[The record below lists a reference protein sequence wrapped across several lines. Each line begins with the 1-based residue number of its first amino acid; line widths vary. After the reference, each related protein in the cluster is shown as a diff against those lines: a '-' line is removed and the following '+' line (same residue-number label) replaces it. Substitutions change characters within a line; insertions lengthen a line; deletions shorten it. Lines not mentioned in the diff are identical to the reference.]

1 MVVLDW
7 NGTLLAS
14 GLDRIGAI
22 WISNVEIFR
31 TSTPLSDGAS
41 WHVEKDVSEYSS
53 LLRSPH
59 NVTSIV
65 TAYSGSIN
73 ITATISFY
81 ETSQLFP
88 EVSGP
93 DTILSISSH
102 TGSPWFTISDNGVRG
117 NTSITLPENTLNV
130 TLEVFATAHHC
141 EETWFDGYV
150 VPNPGCSGKDS
161 FREIQVLL
169 DGNLLGVIWPI
180 PVIFTAGINQN
191 LWETIPSV
199 NALDIPPVRL
209 VLTPFVWRLANG
221 LPHTISFRIAG
232 NTGYWLIDANILLSR
247 DASSQVVTGGLTQYD
262 IQDVSRETS
271 VTIDWFQS
279 KVTLT
284 EDASRTLTIIGY
296 TNTSKGAIF
305 TTIRQTMSM
314 NNIQTMTRTNLAGSA
329 LATGTVTTVITT
341 KGPSIARNQSEIQSY
356 SVGYS
361 QPLISNKGLLI
372 SQVDERVERQYTV
385 IQDGGSST
393 IMESDRVLAHSNGDT
408 LESYSYANTTGDC
421 YVHYISTTHGTLTS
435 NVVNTKCA

>member
-1 MVVLDW
+1 MIVLDW

-14 GLDRIGAI
+14 GIDRIGAV

-31 TSTPLSDGAS
+31 TSTPTSDGTS

-53 LLRSPH
+53 LFKSPH
-59 NVTSIV
+59 NITSIL
-65 TAYSGSIN
+65 TAYSGSIK

-81 ETSQLFP
+81 ETSQQFP

-93 DTILSISSH
+93 DTILPISSPR
-102 TGSPWFTISDNGVRG
+102 GSPWFTISDNGIRG
-117 NTSITLPENTLNV
+117 NTSVTLPENTLNV

-141 EETWFDGYV
+141 EETWFDTYV

-169 DGNLLGVIWPI
+169 GGNLSGVIWPI
-180 PVIFTAGINQN
+180 PVIFTGGINQN

-199 NALDIPPVRL
+199 NALDISPARL

-221 LPHTISFRIAG
+221 LPHTISFRIVD

-247 DASSQVVTGGLTQYD
+247 DASSQVVTGGLAQYY
-262 IQDVSRETS
+262 IQDVSKETS
-271 VTIDWFQS
+271 VTIDWFQP

-284 EDASRTLTIIGY
+284 EDASRTSTIIGY
-296 TNTSKGAIF
+296 TNTSKGTIL

-314 NNIQTMTRTNLAGSA
+314 NNIQTITPINLAESA
-329 LATGTVTTVITT
+329 SATGSVTTVITT
-341 KGPSIARNQSEIQSY
+341 KGPSIARNQTEIQSY
-356 SVGYS
+356 FVGYS
-361 QPLISNKGLLI
+361 QPLISTKGLLI

-385 IQDGGSST
+385 TQDGSTST
-393 IMESDRVLAHSNGDT
+393 ILESDRVLAHANGDT
-408 LESYSYANTTGDC
+408 LENYSDANNSGDC
-421 YVHYISTTHGTLTS
+421 YVHYISTTHGTPTS